1 MFDPKLKEALAHV
14 QKPGRYTGGEPGSIY
29 KEKDKVDVRFAFCFP
44 DTYEVGM
51 SFLGEKILYELLNSH
66 ENWWCERAF
75 MPWLDMKAEMER
87 LQLPLYT
94 MESKDPLT
102 AFDAVGFT
110 LQYELSYTNILAM
123 LDLAGIPFYA
133 KDRDDRWPLI
143 VAGGPCACNAEPI
156 ADFFDV
162 IQLGEGE
169 NQLPA
174 ICAEIE
180 KAKKEG
186 ISKKQL
192 LLNIAKIPGVYIPAF
207 YDVTYHED
215 GRVKAITPNE
225 PGIPARITKA
235 IIKDLNQFAP
245 PTNFVVPMVG
255 AIQDRASI
263 EVLRGCVRGCRFC
276 QAGFLYR
283 PMRQRDASLL
293 NKAAQDLCANTG
305 YEELSLSSLSTS
317 DHGQLEELLDDLN
330 EWAPKEHVS
339 LSLPSLRVDNF
350 SQSLIEKTTKVRK
363 SGLTFAAEAGTQRL
377 RNVIN
382 KNVTWDEIEKTCTI
396 AFNAGYTSVKL
407 YFMMGL
413 PTETMED
420 IEGIAETAQKV
431 VDLYYKN
438 TNHAKGRGVQVTISC
453 ACFVPKPF
461 TPFQFEGQDTMELL
475 REKQKHLLASVK
487 SKKISVSYHDADVS
501 FIEAILAKGDRRM
514 GTVILSAW
522 KKGSKLDGWYEYLDP
537 QRWYDAMAEC
547 GLDPAFYA
555 NRHRDYDEVMPWDHL
570 DFCVSKEFLIRE
582 NKIARQSATT
592 PQCRERCSA
601 CGANCLT
608 GGGRCPA
615 NVDTITSDR
624 PLAPIEKQEQRPQA
638 ELLEQ
643 PQKMRLFFT
652 KLDRAKYISHLD
664 MNRCMSRAMRRADLP
679 VWYTG
684 GFNPHM
690 YLTFPLPL
698 SLGCESSYECVDL
711 KMVQAV
717 DPQEVVGRLNPCLP
731 PDIQVFRAAAP
742 QMDQKEI
749 AWADY
754 EMQLAGGE
762 NFAEKLEEYLNQ
774 PAIMVVK
781 KTKKGEKEIDIRPHF
796 SVQKLEVRDGGVYA
810 TMRFATGIEL
820 NINPTLLL
828 DNAPFLL
835 RVISLKRVMVYNKEL
850 QPFC

>member
-1 MFDPKLKEALAHV
+1 MFDPKLKEALGRV
-14 QKPGRYTGGEPGSIY
+14 QKPGRYTGGEPGSVY
-29 KEKDKVDVRFAFCFP
+29 KDKEKVDVRFAFCFP

-51 SFLGEKILYELLNSH
+51 SFLGEKILYELLNRH

-87 LQLPLYT
+87 LGLPLYT

-123 LDLAGIPFYA
+123 LDLAGIPFYSR
-133 KDRDDRWPLI
+133 DRDERWPLI

-162 IQLGEGE
+162 VQLGEGE
-169 NQLPA
+169 NQLPS

-186 ISKKQL
+186 GVSKKEL
-192 LLNIAKIPGVYIPAF
+192 LLRIAKIPGVYIPAF
-207 YDVTYHED
+207 YDVTYCED

-235 IIKDLNQFAP
+235 IIKDLNEFAP

-350 SQSLIEKTTKVRK
+350 SESLIEKTTKVRK

-396 AFNAGYTSVKL
+396 AFNAGYTAVKL

-431 VDLYYKN
+431 VDLYYSLPKRG
-438 TNHAKGRGVQVTISC
+438 KGKGVQVTISC
-453 ACFVPKPF
+453 ACFVPKPH
-461 TPFQFEGQDTMELL
+461 TPFEFVPMDTEEML
-475 REKQKHLLASVK
+475 RAKQKHLLESVH
-487 SKKISVSYHDADVS
+487 SRKIKVNYHDSTTS
-501 FIEAILAKGDRRM
+501 FLEGVFARGDRRCSK
-514 GTVILSAW
+514 VILRAYE
-522 KKGSKLDGWYEYLDP
+522 KGAI
-537 QRWYDAMAEC
+537 YDAWSESFDYNIWKESFAETNT
-547 GLDPAFYA
+547 DIDFYTL
-555 NRHRDYDEVMPWDHL
+555 RERSTDEILPWDFI
-570 DFCVSKEFLIRE
+570 DAGVTKKFLIHE
-582 NKIARQSATT
+582 WEQAKKETVTPNCRQK
-592 PQCRERCSA
+592 CSG
-601 CGANCLT
+601 CGAMRY
-608 GGGRCPA
+608 GGGVC
-615 NVDTITSDR
+615 
-624 PLAPIEKQEQRPQA
+624 
-638 ELLEQ
+638 
-643 PQKMRLFFT
+643 
-652 KLDRAKYISHLD
+652 
-664 MNRCMSRAMRRADLP
+664 
-679 VWYTG
+679 
-684 GFNPHM
+684 
-690 YLTFPLPL
+690 
-698 SLGCESSYECVDL
+698 YEG
-711 KMVQAV
+711 K
-717 DPQEVVGRLNPCLP
+717 N
-731 PDIQVFRAAAP
+731 
-742 QMDQKEI
+742 
-749 AWADY
+749 
-754 EMQLAGGE
+754 
-762 NFAEKLEEYLNQ
+762 
-774 PAIMVVK
+774 
-781 KTKKGEKEIDIRPHF
+781 
-796 SVQKLEVRDGGVYA
+796 
-810 TMRFATGIEL
+810 
-820 NINPTLLL
+820 
-828 DNAPFLL
+828 
-835 RVISLKRVMVYNKEL
+835 
-850 QPFC
+850 

>member
-1 MFDPKLKEALAHV
+1 MFDPKLKEALGRV
-14 QKPGRYTGGEPGSIY
+14 QKPGRYTGGEPGSVY
-29 KEKDKVDVRFAFCFP
+29 KDKEKVDVRFAFCFP

-87 LQLPLYT
+87 LGLPLYT

-123 LDLAGIPFYA
+123 LDLAGIPFYS
-133 KDRDDRWPLI
+133 KDRDESWPLI

-162 IQLGEGE
+162 VQLGEGE
-169 NQLPA
+169 NQLPG

-186 ISKKQL
+186 GVSKKEL
-192 LLNIAKIPGVYIPAF
+192 LLRIAKIPGVYIPAF
-207 YDVTYHED
+207 YDVEYYED

-235 IIKDLNQFAP
+235 IIKDLNEFAP

-283 PMRQRDASLL
+283 PMRQRDAGLL
-293 NKAAQDLCANTG
+293 NRAAQELCANTG

-431 VDLYYKN
+431 VDLYYSLPKRG
-438 TNHAKGRGVQVTISC
+438 KGKGVQVTISC
-453 ACFVPKPF
+453 ACFVPKPH
-461 TPFQFEGQDTMELL
+461 TPFEFVPMDTEEML
-475 REKQKHLLASVK
+475 RAKQKHLLESVR
-487 SKKISVSYHDADVS
+487 SRKIKVNYHDSTTSVLEGV
-501 FIEAILAKGDRRM
+501 FAKGDRRL
-514 GTVILSAW
+514 GRVIETAFENGAFFDTW
-522 KKGSKLDGWYEYLDP
+522 EEYFNYDRWLD
-537 QRWYDAMAEC
+537 AFKTC
-547 GLDPAFYA
+547 GLDPDFY
-555 NRHRDYDEVMPWDHL
+555 NYRTIGLDEVTPWDHL
-570 DFCVSKEFLIRE
+570 DVGVTKAHLVRE
-582 NKIARQSATT
+582 YNKALEAKTTQPCNRQ
-592 PQCRERCSA
+592 CSA
-601 CGANCLT
+601 CGANKLI
-608 GGGRCPA
+608 GGPCFDYSK
-615 NVDTITSDR
+615 N
-624 PLAPIEKQEQRPQA
+624 
-638 ELLEQ
+638 LL
-643 PQKMRLFFT
+643 
-652 KLDRAKYISHLD
+652 
-664 MNRCMSRAMRRADLP
+664 
-679 VWYTG
+679 
-684 GFNPHM
+684 
-690 YLTFPLPL
+690 
-698 SLGCESSYECVDL
+698 
-711 KMVQAV
+711 
-717 DPQEVVGRLNPCLP
+717 
-731 PDIQVFRAAAP
+731 
-742 QMDQKEI
+742 
-749 AWADY
+749 
-754 EMQLAGGE
+754 
-762 NFAEKLEEYLNQ
+762 
-774 PAIMVVK
+774 
-781 KTKKGEKEIDIRPHF
+781 
-796 SVQKLEVRDGGVYA
+796 
-810 TMRFATGIEL
+810 
-820 NINPTLLL
+820 
-828 DNAPFLL
+828 
-835 RVISLKRVMVYNKEL
+835 
-850 QPFC
+850 